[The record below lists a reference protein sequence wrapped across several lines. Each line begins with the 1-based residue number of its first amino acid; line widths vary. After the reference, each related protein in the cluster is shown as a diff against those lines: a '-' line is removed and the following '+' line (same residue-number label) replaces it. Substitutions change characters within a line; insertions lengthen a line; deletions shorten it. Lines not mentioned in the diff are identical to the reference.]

1 MTQPLRVLDVGQCG
15 FDHSAIADFVHKQTG
30 AIVEQA
36 YSSAQAVAILARQS
50 YDLVLINRILDGD
63 GTSGVDLISQLKAN
77 PNCPPL
83 MLVSNYPDAQQ
94 AAMKA
99 GAREGFGKSA
109 LRLARTAELIQSALG
124 LKSAGG

>member
-36 YSSAQAVAILARQS
+36 DSSAQAMAVLARQS

-63 GTSGVDLISQLKAN
+63 GTSGVDLIAQLKAN
-77 PNCPPL
+77 PKCPPL

-94 AAMKA
+94 AAIKA
-99 GAREGFGKSA
+99 GALEGFGKSA
-109 LRLARTAELIQSALG
+109 LHLARTVELIQSALR
-124 LKSAGG
+124 LKSAGA